1 MSSSELRQK
10 WWSRPL
16 GHVLWFLITLVCFT
30 LRKRVTG
37 HVQALLTRQS
47 VVTLWHNR
55 IFIPC
60 YLYRYVLRGSIPMS
74 MLTSASKDGA
84 MLAAVA
90 QDYGMRAVR
99 GSSRRRGAVGFMDM
113 VREMEVGCHMCITPD
128 GPKGPL
134 YHCHPGA
141 IKLASLSGAPL
152 LPVRIRYSRCR
163 RVKSWDRFIVPLPF
177 SRVEMEVGE
186 PLYVPRELEEGE
198 LADWCR
204 RLELLLGND
213 DAVDPYIQPRKQS

>member
-1 MSSSELRQK
+1 MSSELRQK

-16 GHVLWFLITLVCFT
+16 GHVLWLVITLVCFT
-30 LRKRVTG
+30 LRKRLIGDT
-37 HVQALLTRQS
+37 QALLNRQCI
-47 VVTLWHNR
+47 VAIWHNR

-60 YLYRYVLRGSIPMS
+60 YMYRYVLRGRIPMS

-113 VREMEVGCHMCITPD
+113 VREMEAGCHMCITPD

-134 YHCHPGA
+134 YHCHPGV
-141 IKLASLSGAPL
+141 IKLASLSGAPVQ
-152 LPVRIRYSRCR
+152 PIRIRYSRCWR
-163 RVKSWDRFIVPLPF
+163 AASWDRFIVPLPF
-177 SRVEMEVGE
+177 SRIEMELCE
-186 PLYVPRELEEGE
+186 PLHVPRELREGE
-198 LADWCR
+198 LDAWCR
-204 RLELLLGND
+204 RLEQALGND
-213 DAVDPYIQPRKQS
+213 DATDPFIQPRDHS

>member
-1 MSSSELRQK
+1 MSSELRQK

-16 GHVLWFLITLVCFT
+16 GHLLWFFITLICFT
-30 LRKRVTG
+30 LRKKVTG
-37 HVQALLTRQS
+37 RTDMLQSRQS
-47 VVTLWHNR
+47 IVALWHNR

-60 YLYRYVLRGSIPMS
+60 YIYRYVLRGRIPMS

-113 VREMEVGCHMCITPD
+113 VRELAEGCHMCITPD

-134 YHCHPGA
+134 YHCHPGV
-141 IKLASLSGAPL
+141 IKLASLSGAPV
-152 LPVRIRYSRCR
+152 LPLRIRYSWCWRAG
-163 RVKSWDRFIVPLPF
+163 SWDRFIVPFPF
-177 SRVEMEVGE
+177 SRVELEVCE
-186 PLYVPRELEEGE
+186 PLQVPRELSEQE
-198 LADWCR
+198 LAAWCR
-204 RLELLLGND
+204 RLEETLGND
-213 DAVDPYIQPRKQS
+213 DAIDPYISKS